1 MANHDN
7 NYEKIAKLT
16 KKLLDEES
24 TSFKNRY
31 ISMLAELTEEEWR
44 VLENMLGKLPA
55 PTKEDDDLQDLVD
68 VIHSIPDDPAELER
82 MYPPVE
88 NPGLSKTTR

>member
-1 MANHDN
+1 MANYDN
-7 NYEKIAKLT
+7 NYDNIAKLT

-55 PTKEDDDLQDLVD
+55 SPKEDGDL
-68 VIHSIPDDPAELER
+68 
-82 MYPPVE
+82 
-88 NPGLSKTTR
+88 